1 MRIAKPFRFSY
12 TYALIALNLALIVGF
27 GLSSPSFFSLSTLR
41 GTIMLTAEIGIMAL
55 PLTLLIIMG
64 CTDFSMCAILTL
76 SASLGGMACRA
87 TGSELLGV
95 LVMLAIGAL
104 CGLFNG
110 AMVAKLRLPPLISTL
125 ATQYLFRGIT
135 EGIVLGT
142 GYGINVATTGAAS
155 FMGSG
160 NILGV
165 MTQLWL
171 FAMLAVAFGAVLR
184 RTVYGRLLYA
194 IGMNE
199 SASRFAGIN
208 TVRIKLLTYVIGG
221 IVFSLAGMVLLGR
234 FSAIQYN
241 SADSYLLQIII
252 ACVLGGINMN
262 GGHGSIG
269 GTCLGVAVIGILK
282 SGMNFVQ
289 LPQTQQKIFLG
300 IILLVSLIAS
310 EVIARGE
317 KRLKPRRS

>member
-208 TVRIKLLTYVIGG
+208 
-221 IVFSLAGMVLLGR
+221 
-234 FSAIQYN
+234 
-241 SADSYLLQIII
+241 
-252 ACVLGGINMN
+252 MN